1 MRKKTILSN
10 LYKKNSRIILSMI
23 IFSSLILPLNYFDK
37 VAFGQ
42 FNTINISAICHTGN
56 PDPSFDTSDP
66 VVLNGILQRITP
78 LTPAADPNWPAFGFR
93 GFFIHDENFVL
104 GTPLIRVFN
113 GAFQLDSDS
122 FFVDSNGLEAFI
134 ANNIPP
140 GMDEDNDGIPDDC
153 YDIIVESKSIDDA
166 TPPFFRGA
174 PNSFF
179 AVFSD
184 DFLADREGS
193 GCQELA
199 GNGQT
204 LLDSGSFP
212 AGFPL
217 SPIIPDFVEIE
228 SGFDFIVRF
237 EIPNFIDDLNSKTLR
252 VQVSYCGPQ
261 GSVQIMKVEGLDS
274 QTGTVQGTL
283 IEHVDETAFTTD
295 SVYFY
300 EDWEINPNPDSEL
313 IDIFLP
319 FGSTLVEVVID
330 TISIDKIC
338 SVPDSGDWTIT
349 SSCTLD
355 ASATAA
361 ANVIVE
367 SGSELTVESGVTF
380 IITSGNNLLVKSG
393 GIVQIETGGTII
405 VAG

>member
-10 LYKKNSRIILSMI
+10 LYKKNSRIILSMV

-37 VAFGQ
+37 FAYGQ
-42 FNTINISAICHTGN
+42 QFDTINISAICHTGN
-56 PDPSFDTSDP
+56 PDPSFDTNDSAIH
-66 VVLNGILQRITP
+66 NGILQR
-78 LTPAADPNWPAFGFR
+78 LTPMTPTTVPDWPSFGFR
-93 GFFIHDENFVL
+93 GYLVYDENLLL
-104 GTPLIRVFN
+104 GTPLITVFN
-113 GAFQLDSDS
+113 GTFEFGSGAFFEDTNDLH
-122 FFVDSNGLEAFI
+122 GFI
-134 ANNIPP
+134 IDNIPL
-140 GMDEDNDGIPDDC
+140 GMDEDADGILDGCFDA
-153 YDIIVESKSIDDA
+153 IVDSKSIDDFN
-166 TPPFFRGA
+166 PPSFRGA

-184 DFLADREGS
+184 DFLADPANL
-193 GCQELA
+193 GCQDPV

-212 AGFPL
+212 DGFPL

-228 SGFDFIVRF
+228 SGLFDFIVRF
-237 EIPNFIDDLNSKTLR
+237 EIPNFIDDLNSKILR
-252 VQVSYCGPQ
+252 IQVSYCGPQ

-283 IEHVDETAFTTD
+283 IQHVDETAFTTD

-330 TISIDKIC
+330 TISIDKLP
-338 SVPDSGDWTIT
+338 SLPDTDGDGVPDFSDNCPNTPNPNQNDIDNDGIGNACDLRIGWNLVRDIGRFGW
-349 SSCTLD
+349 
-355 ASATAA
+355 
-361 ANVIVE
+361 NV
-367 SGSELTVESGVTF
+367 LR
-380 IITSGNNLLVKSG
+380 
-393 GIVQIETGGTII
+393 
-405 VAG
+405 